1 MLTYTTYQT
10 THVGHVTK
18 SFLAAITLHVLLV
31 GWLVYKPKDLDI
43 EEFLPPPAVMME
55 VSLQTEAIH
64 KVEKQPI
71 GIEQQLSVTSEQQES
86 KIDAVNMPKLD
97 VNEEAMLLVDKTKK
111 KKPKEQD
118 APKKA
123 QPVKRVQAK
132 EQESEKSQSTA
143 APTTSTATADNI
155 TSRTAASYE
164 SNSDAV
170 ADAKAVWQAEV
181 SGHLNRYK
189 KYPGDAQRRKRTGRP
204 TVKFTVNQFGNVID
218 SELVR
223 RSGTNS
229 LDREARLV
237 LERAQ
242 PLPIPPDSI
251 LTNGSVTVELPVD
264 FTLYQ

>member
-18 SFLAAITLHVLLV
+18 SFLAAITLHALLV
-31 GWLVYKPKDLDI
+31 GWLIYKPQELDL

-55 VSLQTEAIH
+55 VSLQTEAIR

-71 GIEQQLSVTSEQQES
+71 GIEQLLSVASHQQES
-86 KIDAVNMPKLD
+86 KVDEISMPKLA
-97 VNEEAMLLVDKTKK
+97 VNEEAQILVHKPKK
-111 KKPKEQD
+111 KQ
-118 APKKA
+118 
-123 QPVKRVQAK
+123 K
-132 EQESEKSQSTA
+132 EQESEKSQSSS
-143 APTTSTATADNI
+143 APTTSSATADNV

-189 KYPGDAQRRKRTGRP
+189 RYPADAQRRKRTGRP
-204 TVKFTVNQFGNVID
+204 MVKFTVNQFGTVID

-242 PLPIPPDSI
+242 PLPAPSDVI
-251 LTNGSVTVELPVD
+251 LTNGSVTVELPID
-264 FTLYQ
+264 FTLSH

>member
-18 SFLAAITLHVLLV
+18 SFLAAITLHALLV
-31 GWLVYKPKDLDI
+31 GWLIYKPKNLDL

-71 GIEQQLSVTSEQQES
+71 GIEQLLSVASHQQES
-86 KIDAVNMPKLD
+86 KVDEINMPKLA
-97 VNEEAMLLVDKTKK
+97 VNEEAQILVHKPKK
-111 KKPKEQD
+111 KQKEQD
-118 APKKA
+118 VPKKA
-123 QPVKRVQAK
+123 QSVKRVKAK
-132 EQESEKSQSTA
+132 EQESEKSQSSS
-143 APTTSTATADNI
+143 APTTSSTTADNV

-189 KYPGDAQRRKRTGRP
+189 RYPADAQRRKRTGRP
-204 TVKFTVNQFGNVID
+204 MVKFTVNQFGAVID

-242 PLPIPPDSI
+242 PLPAPPDVI
-251 LTNGSVTVELPVD
+251 LTNGSVTVELPID
-264 FTLYQ
+264 FTLSQ